1 MGLTKSAAKALRTL
15 KVRGAAYYVA
25 NQTPVLPRHSR
36 SLIGGSVRR
45 VNPGGNSFHTS
56 LICRRQRAFVVV
68 RSGRLV
74 ASEPPYQVFAATPAG
89 EARAIPICRRAVV
102 GDGLVAPGC
111 NDVMT
116 SLLQR
121 DGAATDR
128 RVNRMVQLLGRV
140 RLLVAAGAAAA
151 GAVTLVPE

>member
-1 MGLTKSAAKALRTL
+1 
-15 KVRGAAYYVA
+15 
-25 NQTPVLPRHSR
+25 
-36 SLIGGSVRR
+36 
-45 VNPGGNSFHTS
+45 
-56 LICRRQRAFVVV
+56 
-68 RSGRLV
+68 
-74 ASEPPYQVFAATPAG
+74 
-89 EARAIPICRRAVV
+89 
-102 GDGLVAPGC
+102 
-111 NDVMT
+111 MT